1 MEKGYF
7 LEHIYM
13 TPEVKLISQTTLKSR
28 SAYMTI
34 SLQQR
39 ANDSF

>member
-1 MEKGYF
+1 MEKRHF
-7 LEHIYM
+7 LEHVYM
-13 TPEVKLISQTTLKSR
+13 TPEVKLKSKTALKGR
-28 SAYMTI
+28 TANMTI